1 MQMKNTGSPFEWD
14 APYFIGEK
22 TTKIYCFPY
31 CKQKRSTKNNI
42 ELKSRKEAER
52 TGYHPCKNCCSG
64 LPYGAWKDYGENI
77 KLIVPKEFS
86 FKQNLHYLSRSK
98 NECMFHI
105 ENNKI
110 YRVVPIEGVN
120 PLIETSID
128 AEGNIHIRFL
138 GDRAPL
144 KKWVRATVAR
154 YVREWFDLDTDLT
167 PFYAIAK
174 NDVLLSKPIKEYYG
188 LRNMGIPDLFEA
200 LCWGILGQQINL
212 TFAYTLKRRF
222 VESFGE
228 YIEWDGRKYWIFP
241 SPEVIA
247 NLTVEDLTK
256 LKMTT
261 RKCEYLIDV
270 AKLITTGSLNKE
282 AFIQIDLKNAEK
294 TLTDIRGIG
303 PWTANYVLMRCL
315 RCPSAFPID
324 DVGLH
329 NVIKLL
335 TGSENKPSKKEI
347 REYASAWKDWESY
360 ATFYLWRVLY

>member
-1 MQMKNTGSPFEWD
+1 MKNVTIPLKWD
-14 APYFIGEK
+14 APYFIGNK
-22 TTKIYCFPY
+22 TKKNYCFPW
-31 CKQKRSTKNNI
+31 CKQKQSPRNNRKF
-42 ELKSRKEAER
+42 KSRKEAEQ
-52 TGYHPCKNCCSG
+52 TGYQPCRNCCPA
-64 LPYGAWKDYGENI
+64 LPYRAWQDDEESI
-77 KLIVPKEFS
+77 TIIVPKEFS

-110 YRVVPIEGVN
+110 YRVVPLEGEN
-120 PLIETSID
+120 PLIETSVND
-128 AEGNIHIRFL
+128 EGNIHVCFL
-138 GDRAPL
+138 GDETPPE
-144 KKWVRATVAR
+144 KWVRATVAR

-167 PFYAIAK
+167 PFYDVAK
-174 NDVLLSKPIKEYYG
+174 NDVLLSKPIDEYYG

-222 VESFGE
+222 IESFGE
-228 YIEWDGRKYWIFP
+228 HIEWNGRKYWIFP
-241 SPEVIA
+241 TPEVIA
-247 NLTVEDLTK
+247 NLAVEDLAE
-256 LKMTT
+256 LKMTV
-261 RKCEYLIDV
+261 RKCEYLIGV
-270 AKLITTGSLNKE
+270 AKLMTQGYLSKDL
-282 AFIQIDLKNAEK
+282 FINSDLKNAEK

-315 RCPSAFPID
+315 RFPSAFPID

-329 NVIKLL
+329 NVIKRL
-335 TGSENKPSKKEI
+335 TGSENKPTKKEI